1 MIFGAAAKITPSLA
15 KQPDRI
21 AEARS
26 LGMARTRRLKEFGQ
40 AT

>member
-1 MIFGAAAKITPSLA
+1 MFFGAAAKITPSPA

-26 LGMARTRRLKEFGQ
+26 LQEFGQ